1 MTKLRRVTK
10 KQATQAARGTTR
22 RVIGYVRVSSDQ
34 QADSGLGLD
43 DQRAKL
49 EAYCAVKDLELVD
62 VVVDAGESAK
72 SLDRPGIQAAL
83 QRLACGEA
91 DALLV
96 GKLDRLTRSLR
107 DLATLLERH
116 FSGAVALL
124 CMEHDVDTASAA
136 GRMVLNLLMTVAQ
149 WEREAISE
157 RTASALAVKAARGE
171 RTTRFAPYGWQHVGG
186 RVVECAEE
194 QSVLRRV
201 RELHAQGVSVRKI
214 GAQLAVDG
222 YRSRAGDA
230 FGATQVQR
238 MLGRVVEVPAGE

>member
-1 MTKLRRVTK
+1 MTKFKRISK
-10 KQATQAARGTTR
+10 KQIAKAQRGAAR

-49 EAYCAVKDLELVD
+49 AAYCAAKELELVD

-83 QRLACGEA
+83 QRLARGEA

-96 GKLDRLTRSLR
+96 AKLDRLTRSLR

-136 GRMVLNLLMTVAQ
+136 GRMVLNLLMAVAQ

-157 RTASALAVKAARGE
+157 RTTAALAVKVARGE
-171 RTTRFAPYGWQHVGG
+171 RTTRFAPYGWQHIEG

-194 QSVLRRV
+194 QVTLRRAH
-201 RELHAQGVSVRKI
+201 ELRANGLSVRAI
-214 GAQLAVDG
+214 GAQLAREG
-222 YRSRAGDA
+222 RLSRAAEA
-230 FGATQVQR
+230 FSHTQVHK
-238 MLGRVVEVPAGE
+238 MLGRAVEVPAGE